1 MIIRGILDR
10 SLSNQICIR
19 GFARIKE
26 LAKISKANPEYQREL
41 LEKQKGKC
49 DYSYFKRE
57 SRNRRFAASIIK
69 TK

>member
-26 LAKISKANPEYQREL
+26 LARISKANNEYQREL
-41 LEKQKGKC
+41 IDKQLTQTSNFLVEEK
-49 DYSYFKRE
+49 F
-57 SRNRRFAASIIK
+57 
-69 TK
+69 